1 MDDPTE
7 CVDKTDGRNRQ
18 NIPVLPIVAHSF
30 THTSPTDAAGLITTI
45 LIFFS
50 VRSIMR
56 QRYGHFGLG
65 IYMSQRV
72 LDYSHQDDW

>member
-1 MDDPTE
+1 ME
-7 CVDKTDGRNRQ
+7 RVDKTDGRNRQ

-30 THTSPTDAAGLITTI
+30 THTSPTDAARLITTI

-50 VRSIMR
+50 VRSIMS

-72 LDYSHQDDW
+72 SAVKQLFWFCRK